1 VLSDFHHDL
10 QHVLEEPIDRENE
23 TAIESLILFDNLVS
37 DIAPI
42 VSSPFAE
49 EMWENTGVLGSG
61 VDGLQA
67 TTNYGGGAGT
77 FCSLLGSHNN
87 TEEKKPIYVGRI
99 SS

>member
-1 VLSDFHHDL
+1 MMICNS
-10 QHVLEEPIDRENE
+10 ENE

-67 TTNYGGGAGT
+67 TTNYGGSAGASS
-77 FCSLLGSHNN
+77 FLIGSKEQR
-87 TEEKKPIYVGRI
+87 EEKKPDHVARGR
-99 SS
+99 SSTIEY

>member
-1 VLSDFHHDL
+1 MMICNS
-10 QHVLEEPIDRENE
+10 ENE

-61 VDGLQA
+61 VDGLQ
-67 TTNYGGGAGT
+67 T
-77 FCSLLGSHNN
+77 
-87 TEEKKPIYVGRI
+87 
-99 SS
+99 